1 MTEWRCAFFV
11 SPDILVF
18 TCVNEQLF
26 FYIILVALEINSCP
40 KYLVSFINKT
50 EKSVFDRFTLR
61 KRVMN
66 QIIVC
71 TTEEIG
77 QTERRVIDS

>member
-1 MTEWRCAFFV
+1 MRFFV

>member
-1 MTEWRCAFFV
+1 MRFFV
-11 SPDILVF
+11 SPNILVF
-18 TCVNEQLF
+18 TRVNEQLF
-26 FYIILVALEINSCP
+26 FHIILVALEINSGP

-50 EKSVFDRFTLR
+50 KKSVFDRFTLR